1 MSRRQVCEILRQ
13 RLSDPQEIAT
23 ARKEAMELRHS
34 NVTKGHRER
43 RVRVIRDLTT
53 TGDVPTLIRLW
64 EKTLAPNV
72 TVSYAATLLKLRPD
86 LRTPMVKDAI
96 DRVRQK
102 AGPLTTKRAKAVTA
116 VQMRHLLESGPER
129 VQRTLL
135 LLFLGACRHADLL
148 RVQCLHSTAI
158 IRGVIMLQWGA
169 FKSDRYGLR
178 AYAKFLFLP
187 PRYRH
192 LFKDWTIATYREVY
206 RHIKFHY
213 GELSVHSLRRG
224 ACTLLAE
231 LGFTMSEIALL
242 TGHTPTSDPSLGVR
256 RYVDPSEKQPESQL
270 QLRMSSA
277 LAKTLQS
284 ST

>member
-158 IRGVIMLQWGA
+158 IRGGE
-169 FKSDRYGLR
+169 R
-178 AYAKFLFLP
+178 AAAIPSMPSSPLGGQPIPGTSAREP
-187 PRYRH
+187 P
-192 LFKDWTIATYREVY
+192 K
-206 RHIKFHY
+206 
-213 GELSVHSLRRG
+213 RRAG
-224 ACTLLAE
+224 RRRK
-231 LGFTMSEIALL
+231 
-242 TGHTPTSDPSLGVR
+242 VR
-256 RYVDPSEKQPESQL
+256 L
-270 QLRMSSA
+270 CSSRRRIH
-277 LAKTLQS
+277 
-284 ST
+284 